1 MTSIPV
7 LGLISLAAV
16 GAVGLGRL
24 GRQQDPREL
33 TGEQWVTLEPAARQ
47 AWLQGF
53 LAGAATSQALAA
65 GAADSAA
72 LHAAMLR
79 LRHEGTLM
87 FPFAPNVYGARVADY
102 YHYENHRPLPVWYVM
117 WEVNEAVRNASEQ

>member
-1 MTSIPV
+1 VTAGPV

-16 GAVGLGRL
+16 AAFGLGRL
-24 GRQQDPREL
+24 NQRQQPGDL
-33 TGEQWVTLEPAARQ
+33 TGREWIALEPVARR

-72 LHAAMLR
+72 LHETVLKLR
-79 LRHEGTLM
+79 RERGLE
-87 FPFAPNVYGARVADY
+87 FPFAPNVYGARVDDF
-102 YHYENHRPLPVWYVM
+102 YHWENHRPLPVWY
-117 WEVNEAVRNASEQ
+117 AVWAANRAARSE

>member
-1 MTSIPV
+1 VTAGPV

-16 GAVGLGRL
+16 AAFGLGRL
-24 GRQQDPREL
+24 NQRQQPGDL
-33 TGEQWVTLEPAARQ
+33 TGREWIALEPAARQ

-72 LHAAMLR
+72 LHATVLKLR
-79 LRHEGTLM
+79 RERGLE
-87 FPFAPNVYGARVADY
+87 FPFASNVYGARVDDF
-102 YHYENHRPLPVWYVM
+102 YHWENHRPLPVWYAV
-117 WEVNEAVRNASEQ
+117 WAANREARSKQ

>member
-1 MTSIPV
+1 MTAAPV

-16 GAVGLGRL
+16 GALGLGRL
-24 GRQQDPREL
+24 EQRPEPRDL
-33 TGEQWVTLEPAARQ
+33 TGHEWTALEPAARQ

-53 LAGAATSQALAA
+53 LTGAATSQALAA

-79 LRHEGTLM
+79 LRREGSLE
-87 FPFAPNVYGARVADY
+87 FLFAPNVYSARVADF
-102 YHYENHRPLPVWYVM
+102 YHYEDRRPLPVWYAM
-117 WEVNEAVRNASEQ
+117 WVVNRQLKSSEQ